1 MSQATGA
8 KSARA
13 PKAPK
18 ESVQTRPTP
27 EQIRQR
33 AYEIYDSRHGAPGDE
48 LADWLQAEREL
59 SSKQP

>member
-1 MSQATGA
+1 MSRATGA
-8 KSARA
+8 KTART

-18 ESVQTRPTP
+18 ETVQTRPTP

-48 LADWLQAEREL
+48 VGDWLQAEREL
-59 SSKQP
+59 SSRQP